1 MSRAGQ
7 PQPSFIGFLL
17 SYSIFQMDYYSILEV
32 DSSANEHE
40 IKKSYRKLALRWH
53 PDKNSSPEAAEKV
66 ISRRYGMRMNLTNT
80 WMMHAKFHILTRAL
94 NDNLIAKRTKYC
106 RTVGFFETMM

>member
-1 MSRAGQ
+1 MRGQ

-32 DSSANEHE
+32 ESSANEHE

-66 ISRRYGMRMNLTNT
+66 HVVHLTSY
-80 WMMHAKFHILTRAL
+80 KP
-94 NDNLIAKRTKYC
+94 KYKP
-106 RTVGFFETMM
+106 R